1 MKLNVKFDPEMLDVI
16 KTHITSKVNEANG
29 EGVVIGL
36 SGGLDSAVVAQIC
49 VDTFGP
55 ENVLTIFMPEEETT
69 PPEDVKHASKFAKK
83 LGVDFKIVDISEMV
97 RFLRTHDEAEG
108 LNADPTTI
116 GNLKARVRMITLYY
130 FANAMNRLVAGTSNK
145 SEILLGYFTKYGDGG
160 TDLML
165 LGDVYKT
172 QVKQM
177 AKYLKIPNYILNKPP
192 AAGLVADQTDEQ
204 DLGLPYESL
213 DKIILGIEINLE
225 SKKIAEI
232 VKVSLKEVERIRN
245 RVRYN
250 RHKRKFSKIPK
261 VGIRTIGKDW
271 RE

>member
-1 MKLNVKFDPEMLDVI
+1 MKLNVKFDPEMLEVI
-16 KTHITSKVNEANG
+16 KTHMSFKVTEANA

-36 SGGLDSAVVAQIC
+36 SGGLDSAVVAQIAA
-49 VDTFGP
+49 DAFGP
-55 ENVLTIFMPEEETT
+55 ENVLTIFMPEQSTT
-69 PPEDVKHASKFAKK
+69 PPEDIGHARKFAKK
-83 LGVDFKIVDISEMV
+83 LGVALKIVDITEMV
-97 RFLRTHDEAEG
+97 KFLQGHEETAG
-108 LNADPTTI
+108 LKADPTTI

-145 SEILLGYFTKYGDGG
+145 SEILLGYFTKHGDGG
-160 TDLML
+160 TDLMPI
-165 LGDVYKT
+165 GDVYKT
-172 QVKQM
+172 QVKLM
-177 AKYLKIPNYILNKPP
+177 AEYLKIPKYILKKPP

-204 DLGLPYESL
+204 DLGLPYEVL

-225 SKKIAEI
+225 SPKIAEI
-232 VKVSLKEVERIRN
+232 VNIDVNEVERIRD